1 VIACPQAVA
10 ALRTH
15 SAPRKDNAR
24 DKLQG
29 PEAIMQT
36 YGKLV
41 AAATLL
47 IGGACA
53 HREFAQDNSITCES
67 NNNDRNACPL
77 PFSGHV
83 RMVEQMSRAPCVKHQ
98 NWDVQDGS
106 IWVSDGCR
114 ARFVV
119 IPRERD
125 DRDRDRDHDRD
136 RDDRDDRQPP
146 PPPPPQEDSSGAP
159 LRVQAACV
167 RRVADYRRISRDD
180 AIPQGSRAVADGLF
194 EVSVGTPQGPMI
206 CTVDQDGNVHGV
218 AEGQ

>member
-1 VIACPQAVA
+1 
-10 ALRTH
+10 
-15 SAPRKDNAR
+15 
-24 DKLQG
+24 
-29 PEAIMQT
+29 MQP
-36 YGKLV
+36 YGKY
-41 AAATLL
+41 AATAALL
-47 IGGACA
+47 IGGAGA
-53 HREFAQDNSITCES
+53 HNAFAQDNSITCES
-67 NNNDRNACPL
+67 NNNERNACPL

-83 RMVEQMSRAPCVKHQ
+83 RMVDQLSRAPCVRHQ

-106 IWVSDGCR
+106 IWVADGCR

-125 DRDRDRDHDRD
+125 ERYGE
-136 RDDRDDRQPP
+136 RDDRDDRPPP

-167 RRVADYRRISRDD
+167 HRVADYRRISRDD

-194 EVSVGTPQGPMI
+194 EVSIGTPQGPMI

>member
-1 VIACPQAVA
+1 
-10 ALRTH
+10 
-15 SAPRKDNAR
+15 
-24 DKLQG
+24 
-29 PEAIMQT
+29 MQS
-36 YGKLV
+36 YGKFV

-47 IGGACA
+47 LGAHSA
-53 HREFAQDNSITCES
+53 FADDNSIKCES
-67 NNNDRNACPL
+67 NDNGRNACPL

-83 RMVEQMSRAPCVKHQ
+83 RLVDQLSRTPCVKHQ

-106 IWVSDGCR
+106 IWVQDGCR

-119 IPRERD
+119 IPRGERD
-125 DRDRDRDHDRD
+125 AD
-136 RDDRDDRQPP
+136 RDDRDM
-146 PPPPPQEDSSGAP
+146 PPPPPQQLQEAPPPQMQEQSSGAP

-167 RRVADYRRISRDD
+167 HRVADYRRISRDD

-194 EVSVGTPQGPMI
+194 EVSIGTPQGPMI

>member
-1 VIACPQAVA
+1 V
-10 ALRTH
+10 
-15 SAPRKDNAR
+15 
-24 DKLQG
+24 
-29 PEAIMQT
+29 EAIMQP
-36 YGKLV
+36 YGKFV

-47 IGGACA
+47 FGCA
-53 HREFAQDNSITCES
+53 GVHNAFAQDNSITCES
-67 NNNDRNACPL
+67 TDNARNECPL

-83 RMVEQMSRAPCVKHQ
+83 RLVDQMSRAPCVRHQ

-125 DRDRDRDHDRD
+125 DRYSE
-136 RDDRDDRQPP
+136 RDDRDERQPP
-146 PPPPPQEDSSGAP
+146 PPPPPQEESSGAP

-194 EVSVGTPQGPMI
+194 EVSIGTPQGNMI

>member
-1 VIACPQAVA
+1 
-10 ALRTH
+10 
-15 SAPRKDNAR
+15 
-24 DKLQG
+24 
-29 PEAIMQT
+29 MQP
-36 YGKLV
+36 YGKFV

-47 IGGACA
+47 FCCA
-53 HREFAQDNSITCES
+53 GVHNAFAQDNSITCES
-67 NNNDRNACPL
+67 TDNARNECPL

-83 RMVEQMSRAPCVKHQ
+83 RLVDQMSRAPCVRHQ

-119 IPRERD
+119 IPRDRDDRYSERD
-125 DRDRDRDHDRD
+125 DRDE
-136 RDDRDDRQPP
+136 RQPP
-146 PPPPPQEDSSGAP
+146 PPPPQEESSGAP

-194 EVSVGTPQGPMI
+194 EVSIGTPQGNMI